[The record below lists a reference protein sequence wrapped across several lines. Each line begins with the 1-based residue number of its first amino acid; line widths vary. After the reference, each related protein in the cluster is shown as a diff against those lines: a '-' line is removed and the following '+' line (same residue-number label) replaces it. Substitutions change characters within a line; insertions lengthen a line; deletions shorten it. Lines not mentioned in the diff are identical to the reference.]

1 MRSLPAIGALSFLAA
16 CQPSTMDKAEVDPPA
31 TPSAA
36 VCVGAGRSDCVVYR
50 SGPVKDAAVDW
61 DRGFLYQLQGT
72 GAPGSGDNEY
82 CKGGYCAVAILKR
95 DESGRLIPVAHVEST
110 DAQWYETP
118 EIVPSPAGPLIVARS
133 NSLGTGAFNDD
144 VVLRTD
150 EAGKLRRIDVNS
162 WKTRRIG
169 WRPTPTAIS
178 TGIRITA
185 RSSARPG
192 WRLVIRTTARAPLS
206 ARFECFWSSRAT
218 LCKSAPRWRGFPD
231 RANRRRRDQS
241 SSATAAPRDPI
252 RPRPRRQRAAL
263 PAQAH
268 QTVGR
273 QLIDGGMNLRHRIA
287 PFAGRRGQNPRHL
300 AGAHRGVLGA
310 GGEQGQRRLARIHL
324 AYSAPS
330 ISL

>member
-1 MRSLPAIGALSFLAA
+1 MRRLPAIGALSFLAA
-16 CQPSTMDKAEVDPPA
+16 CQPSPARDKAEVDPPA

-61 DRGFLYQLQGT
+61 DRGFFYQLQGT

-133 NSLGTGAFNDD
+133 NSLGMGAFNDD

-162 WKTRRIG
+162 WKNEAHRLAPDANSHFDWNTDYSAFVG
-169 WRPTPTAIS
+169 Q
-178 TGIRITA
+178 TGLASRDPND
-185 RSSARPG
+185 SARASVG
-192 WRLVIRTTARAPLS
+192 SVRVFLVLKGDALQIGSPM
-206 ARFECFWSSRAT
+206 ARF
-218 LCKSAPRWRGFPD
+218 P
-231 RANRRRRDQS
+231 
-241 SSATAAPRDPI
+241 
-252 RPRPRRQRAAL
+252 
-263 PAQAH
+263 
-268 QTVGR
+268 
-273 QLIDGGMNLRHRIA
+273 
-287 PFAGRRGQNPRHL
+287 
-300 AGAHRGVLGA
+300 
-310 GGEQGQRRLARIHL
+310 
-324 AYSAPS
+324 
-330 ISL
+330 

>member
-1 MRSLPAIGALSFLAA
+1 MRRLPAIGALSFLAA
-16 CQPSTMDKAEVDPPA
+16 CQPSPARDKAEVDPPA

-61 DRGFLYQLQGT
+61 DRGFFYQLQGT
-72 GAPGSGDNEY
+72 GAPGSEDNEY

-95 DESGRLIPVAHVEST
+95 DESGRVIPVAHVEST

-162 WKTRRIG
+162 WKNE
-169 WRPTPTAIS
+169 AH
-178 TGIRITA
+178 
-185 RSSARPG
+185 
-192 WRLVIRTTARAPLS
+192 RLAP
-206 ARFECFWSSRAT
+206 
-218 LCKSAPRWRGFPD
+218 D
-231 RANRRRRDQS
+231 ANSHRRRRDQS
-241 SSATAAPRDPI
+241 SSATAAPRDPVG
-252 RPRPRRQRAAL
+252 PRPRRQRAAL

-268 QTVGR
+268 QTVGL

-287 PFAGRRGQNPRHL
+287 PFAGRRGQNPRHF
-300 AGAHRGVLGA
+300 AGADGGVLGA